1 MARQL
6 RVEFPGALY
15 HVISRGNERNP
26 IFKNG
31 PDRNLFIETL
41 KESVELAGVEVISY
55 VLMDNHYHM
64 IIETPNSNLSHFMK
78 HFGLTYTVR
87 FNKRHSRSGHLFQ
100 GRFKA
105 ILIEEDPYL
114 MGLSRYIHLNPIRTK
129 GWVDARVAEKWRYLK
144 SYLWST
150 LPGYIDGRKRA
161 NWIRYEK
168 VMNSF
173 GKDERSFGTAYKG
186 FMMEGLKSTLSN
198 PFDEV
203 KGQIVLG
210 SDGYIERIRSCL
222 HRGLK
227 VRELPA
233 LRSLK
238 KVLTIEE
245 VLAEV
250 ANHFHI
256 ERERLI
262 SKGGKELRQIAM
274 EMAYRHTGCN
284 QGEIGKVFVV
294 DYSTVSQNRRR
305 LGIRLKED
313 RKLLE
318 SFKRVSEKLIN
329 LSNRKI

>member
-6 RVEFPGALY
+6 RIEFHGALY
-15 HVISRGNERNP
+15 HVLSRGNERNT
-26 IFKNG
+26 IFRNDS
-31 PDRNLFIETL
+31 DRILFIETL
-41 KESVELAGVEVISY
+41 KESAELVGVEVIAY

-87 FNKRHSRSGHLFQ
+87 FNNRHGRNGHLFQ

-114 MGLSRYIHLNPIRTK
+114 MVLSRYIHLNPIRTK
-129 GWVDARVAEKWRYLK
+129 GWVDTRAEEKWRYLK

-150 LPGYIDGRKRA
+150 LPGYIDEKKRV

-173 GKDERSFGTAYKG
+173 GKDERSFRAAYKG
-186 FMMEGLKSTLSN
+186 FMMEGLKGTLSN

-203 KGQIVLG
+203 KSQMVLG
-210 SDGYIERIRSCL
+210 SEGFVERIRNYL
-222 HRGLK
+222 HRGTN

-245 VLAEV
+245 VLPVV

-262 SKGGKELRQIAM
+262 SKGGKELRQMAM

-284 QGEIGKVFVV
+284 QEEIGKAFGV

-313 RKLLE
+313 SKLLE
-318 SFKRVSEKLIN
+318 SFKRVSEKLN
-329 LSNRKI
+329 KLSNQKI

>member
-15 HVISRGNERNP
+15 HVFSRGNERNP
-26 IFKNG
+26 IFKNDS
-31 PDRNLFIETL
+31 DRHLFIETL
-41 KESVELAGVEVISY
+41 KASAELAGVDIIAY

-87 FNKRHSRSGHLFQ
+87 FNKRHGRSGHLFQ

-114 MGLSRYIHLNPIRTK
+114 MVLSRYIHLNPIRTE
-129 GWVDARVAEKWRYLK
+129 GWVDKRVGEKWRYLK
-144 SYLWST
+144 NYPWST
-150 LPGYIDGRKRA
+150 LPGYIDKRKRA

-173 GKDERSFGTAYKG
+173 GKDERSFGGPYKG

-198 PFDEV
+198 PFDEI
-203 KGQIVLG
+203 KSQIVLG
-210 SDGYIERIRSCL
+210 SDGFVERIRSYL
-222 HRGLK
+222 HGGSK

-245 VLAEV
+245 VLPEV
-250 ANHFHI
+250 ANHFHV

-284 QGEIGKVFVV
+284 QEEIGKAFGV

-305 LGIRLKED
+305 LGLRLKED

-329 LSNRKI
+329 LSNQKI

>member
-1 MARQL
+1 
-6 RVEFPGALY
+6 
-15 HVISRGNERNP
+15 
-26 IFKNG
+26 
-31 PDRNLFIETL
+31 
-41 KESVELAGVEVISY
+41 
-55 VLMDNHYHM
+55 M

-129 GWVDARVAEKWRYLK
+129 GWVDTRVGEKWRYLK
-144 SYLWST
+144 SYPWST
-150 LPGYIDGRKRA
+150 LPGYIDERKRT

-173 GKDERSFGTAYKG
+173 GKDERSFGAAYKE
-186 FMMEGLKSTLSN
+186 FMMEGLKSTLAN

-210 SDGYIERIRSCL
+210 SDGFVERIRSYF
-222 HRGLK
+222 HRGSK

-245 VLAEV
+245 VLTEV
-250 ANHFHI
+250 ANYFHV

-262 SKGGKELRQIAM
+262 SKGSMQFRQIAM

-284 QGEIGKVFVV
+284 QEKIGKVFGV

-313 RKLLE
+313 CNLLA
-318 SFKRVSEKLIN
+318 SFNRVSEKLIN
-329 LSNRKI
+329 LSNQKI